1 MGISSMR
8 IHHIVSQ
15 HFSKLFDDQSDL
27 LSDDGA
33 QTKPIENRG
42 AIDCLRGDNFHTD
55 DSTCSCQIDG
65 GTPQQKC
72 LLQLKEPNSVIS
84 EGIPRVQNELVR
96 TPIPSQQLTSDST
109 ESVLIEERFI

>member
-8 IHHIVSQ
+8 IHHIVSH
-15 HFSKLFDDQSDL
+15 HFPKLFDDQSDL

-42 AIDCLRGDNFHTD
+42 AIDCLRGDNSHTD
-55 DSTCSCQIDG
+55 DSTCSCHIDG